1 MFGYYL
7 RLALRSLRRN
17 PVLTT
22 LMIAA
27 IGLGIGVCMTT
38 LSIYYLMSSN
48 PVRYKNDLLYSVMLD
63 SWDPAKAF
71 DEDAIAPN
79 WLRDEGHAVLPPWEL
94 TYRDAMAIRQSDIP
108 TRQVA
113 MFKVTFIVQPERE
126 DVHPFLARA
135 RATDG
140 DFFALFDV
148 PFLYGSAW
156 DRSMDAN
163 AEQVAVINKET
174 NDKVF
179 GGENSVGREIT
190 LNERKFKV
198 AGVIDE
204 WHPTP
209 VYYDVNNGAFD
220 DSEEIFV
227 PFTLTAPLE
236 LDSAGNTNCWK
247 PETITSFTGFL
258 NSECVWIQYWV
269 QLDSADQR
277 ERYQAFL
284 DNYVAEQ
291 KQLGRFGRPTNNVLL
306 KVSDMLKIREA
317 AGDDSP
323 VLVGL
328 SFMFLAVCVL
338 NTVGLLLAK
347 FIGKA
352 PQIGL
357 RRALGATRGAIFGQH
372 LIEVGVV
379 GLAGGLLGLALAW
392 VGLRGVQTML
402 EESERYAHLDLNML
416 VVGLAIALV
425 ASFAAGLYPTWRVC
439 RMSPAPFLK
448 TQ

>member
-7 RLALRSLRRN
+7 RLALHSLRKN
-17 PVLTT
+17 PGLTS
-22 LMIAA
+22 LMVAA

-48 PVRYKNDLLYSVMLD
+48 PVRYKDHLLYAVTMD
-63 SWDPAKAF
+63 AWNPARAY
-71 DEDAIAPN
+71 DEDDHP
-79 WLRDEGHAVLPPWEL
+79 DLPPWEL
-94 TYRDAMAIRQSDIP
+94 TYRDAMAIRGSDIP
-108 TRQVA
+108 TLHAA
-113 MFKVTFIVQPERE
+113 MFKVTFIVQPERQ

-140 DFFALFDV
+140 DFFRLFDV
-148 PFLYGSAW
+148 PFIYGSGW
-156 DRSMDAN
+156 DHSMDAN

-179 GGENSVGREIT
+179 GGENSVGRTIT

-198 AGVIDE
+198 IGVIDA
-204 WHPTP
+204 WNPTP

-220 DSEEIFV
+220 ESEEIYV
-227 PFTLTAPLE
+227 PFSLTAPLE

-247 PETITSFTGFL
+247 PETIDSFSGFL

-269 QLDSADQR
+269 QLDSAEQR
-277 ERYQAFL
+277 GRYQSFL
-284 DNYVAEQ
+284 DNYAAEQ
-291 KQLGRFGRPTNNVLL
+291 KTLGRFGRPVNNRLTRVSELL
-306 KVSDMLKIREA
+306 KERKA

-372 LIEVGVV
+372 LIEVAVV
-379 GLAGGLLGLALAW
+379 GIAGGVLGLILAW
-392 VGLRGVQTML
+392 LGLQGVQAML
-402 EESERYAHLDLNML
+402 DESDRYAHLDLNML
-416 VVGLAIALV
+416 VVGLVIALV
-425 ASFAAGLYPTWRVC
+425 ASLTAGMYPTWRVC

>member
-1 MFGYYL
+1 MLGYYL
-7 RLALRSLRRN
+7 RLALRSLGKN
-17 PVLTT
+17 PVLTA

-38 LSIYYLMSSN
+38 LSIYYLSSSN
-48 PVRYKNDLLYSVMLD
+48 PVRYKNDLLYAVTMD
-63 SWDPAKAF
+63 SWDPAQAF
-71 DEDAIAPN
+71 DKDDHP
-79 WLRDEGHAVLPPWEL
+79 DLPPWEL
-94 TYRDAMAIRQSDIP
+94 TYKDAMAIRQSDIP
-108 TRQVA
+108 TRQAA
-113 MFKVTFIVQPERE
+113 MFKATFIVQPERQ
-126 DVHPFLARA
+126 DVHPFLVRA

-148 PFLYGSAW
+148 PFIYGSGW
-156 DRSMDAN
+156 DHAMDAN
-163 AEQVAVINKET
+163 AEQVAVINKEI

-179 GGENSVGREIT
+179 GGENSVGRTIT
-190 LNERKFKV
+190 LDRRQYKV
-198 AGVIDE
+198 AGVIDD

-209 VYYDVNNGAFD
+209 LYYDVNNGAFD

-227 PFTLTAPLE
+227 PFSLAAPLE

-247 PETITSFTGFL
+247 PETISNFQGFL
-258 NSECVWIQYWV
+258 NSECVWIQYWA
-269 QLDSADQR
+269 QLDSAEQR
-277 ERYQAFL
+277 ERYHAFL
-284 DNYVAEQ
+284 DNYVGEQ
-291 KQLGRFGRPTNNVLL
+291 KQLGRFARPLNNRLT
-306 KVSDMLKIREA
+306 KVGDWLKIRNA

-328 SFMFLAVCVL
+328 SFMFLFVCVL

-357 RRALGATRGAIFGQH
+357 RRALGATRSAIFGQH
-372 LIEVGVV
+372 LMEVAVVGV
-379 GLAGGLLGLALAW
+379 AGGILGLMLAW
-392 VGLRGVQTML
+392 VGLRGVQAML
-402 EESERYAHLDLNML
+402 EEADRYAHLDFNML
-416 VVGLAIALV
+416 GAGLAIALL

-439 RMSPAPFLK
+439 RMPPAPFLK

>member
-7 RLALRSLRRN
+7 RLALRSLRKN

-27 IGLGIGVCMTT
+27 IGVGIGVCMTT

-48 PVRYKNDLLYSVMLD
+48 PVRYKDDLLYSVMLD
-63 SWDPAKAF
+63 SWDPASPY
-71 DEDAIAPN
+71 DEDAIAPS
-79 WLRDEGHAVLPPWEL
+79 WLRDDGHTALPPWEL
-94 TYRDAMAIRQSDIP
+94 TYRDTMAVRASDIP
-108 TRQVA
+108 TRQAA
-113 MFKVTFIVQPERE
+113 MFKATFIVQPERE

-135 RATDG
+135 RATDS

-156 DRSMDAN
+156 DRSMDEN
-163 AEQVAVINKET
+163 AEQVVVLNKET

-179 GGENSVGREIT
+179 GGRNSVGETIT
-190 LNERKFKV
+190 LSERKFKV
-198 AGVIDE
+198 AGVIDD

-209 VYYDVNNGAFD
+209 LYYDVNNGAFD

-227 PFTLTAPLE
+227 PFTLTAPLQ

-247 PETITSFTGFL
+247 PEKIDSFDAFL

-269 QLDSADQR
+269 QLDSAEQR
-277 ERYQAFL
+277 ERYKTFL
-284 DNYVAEQ
+284 DNYVSEQ
-291 KQLGRFGRPTNNVLL
+291 KQLGRFGRPMNNLLL
-306 KVSDMLKIREA
+306 KVSELLEVRKA

-323 VLVGL
+323 VLLVL
-328 SFMFLAVCVL
+328 SFMFLLVCAL

-347 FIGKA
+347 FVGKA

-357 RRALGATRGAIFGQH
+357 RRALGATRTDIFSQH
-372 LIEVGVV
+372 LIEVGVIGV
-379 GLAGGLLGLALAW
+379 AGGALGLLLAW
-392 VGLRGVQTML
+392 IGLRGVQTML
-402 EESERYAHLDLNML
+402 EEADRYAHLDINML
-416 VVGLAIALV
+416 IAGLLIALG
-425 ASFAAGLYPTWRVC
+425 ASLVAGLYPTWRVC

>member
-1 MFGYYL
+1 
-7 RLALRSLRRN
+7 
-17 PVLTT
+17 
-22 LMIAA
+22 
-27 IGLGIGVCMTT
+27 
-38 LSIYYLMSSN
+38 
-48 PVRYKNDLLYSVMLD
+48 
-63 SWDPAKAF
+63 
-71 DEDAIAPN
+71 
-79 WLRDEGHAVLPPWEL
+79 
-94 TYRDAMAIRQSDIP
+94 MAIRQSDIP

-113 MFKVTFIVQPERE
+113 MFKTTFIVQPDRP

-148 PFLYGSAW
+148 PFIYGSGW
-156 DRSMDAN
+156 DHAMDTS

-179 GGENSVGREIT
+179 GGQNSVGQTIT
-190 LNERKFKV
+190 LNQRKFKI

-209 VYYDVNNGAFD
+209 TYYDVNNGPFD

-227 PFTLTAPLE
+227 PFALTAPLE

-247 PETITSFTGFL
+247 PETISSFTGFL
-258 NSECVWIQYWV
+258 NSECVWIQYWA
-269 QLDSADQR
+269 QLDNGEQV
-277 ERYQAFL
+277 ERYHAYL
-284 DNYVAEQ
+284 DSYVGEQ
-291 KQLGRFGRPTNNVLL
+291 KKLGRFGRPLNNHLTNVGDWL
-306 KVSDMLKIREA
+306 KVRNA
-317 AGDDSP
+317 AGDDSR
-323 VLVGL
+323 VLFWL
-328 SFMFLAVCVL
+328 SFGFLVVCVL

-357 RRALGATRGAIFGQH
+357 RRALGATRSAIFGQH
-372 LIEVGVV
+372 LMEVAVV
-379 GLAGGLLGLALAW
+379 GFAGGVLGLALAW
-392 VGLRGVQTML
+392 AGLRGVQAML
-402 EESERYAHLDLNML
+402 EDSERYAHLDFNML
-416 VVGLAIALV
+416 GTGLAIALL

-439 RMSPAPFLK
+439 RMAPAPFLK

>member
-1 MFGYYL
+1 MMFGYYL
-7 RLALRSLRRN
+7 RLALRSLRKN
-17 PVLTT
+17 PVLTS
-22 LMIAA
+22 LMVAA
-27 IGLGIGVCMTT
+27 IGVGIGVCMTT
-38 LSIYYLMSSN
+38 ISIYYLMSSN
-48 PVRYKNDLLYSVMLD
+48 PVRYKDDLLYAVTMD
-63 SWDPAKAF
+63 SWDPAQGYT
-71 DEDAIAPN
+71 EDDDYVDDPT
-79 WLRDEGHAVLPPWEL
+79 LPPWEL
-94 TYRDAMAIRQSDIP
+94 TYRDAMAVRQSDIP
-108 TRQVA
+108 TRQAA
-113 MFKVTFIVQPERE
+113 MFKATFIVQPERE
-126 DVHPFLARA
+126 DVHPFLAIA
-135 RATDG
+135 RVTDG

-148 PFLYGSAW
+148 PFLYGGGWDHSA
-156 DRSMDAN
+156 DDN
-163 AEQVAVINKET
+163 AEQVVVINKEI

-179 GGENSVGREIT
+179 GGRDSVGETIT
-190 LNERKFKV
+190 LSERKFKV
-198 AGVIDE
+198 AGVIED

-209 VYYDVNNGAFD
+209 LYYDVNNGAFD

-227 PFTLTAPLE
+227 PFTLTVPLQ

-247 PETITSFTGFL
+247 PEKIDSFDAFL
-258 NSECVWIQYWV
+258 NSECVWIQYWA

-277 ERYQAFL
+277 ERYKAFL
-284 DNYVAEQ
+284 DGYVGEQ
-291 KQLGRFGRPTNNVLL
+291 KQLGRFARPLNNRLT
-306 KVSDMLKIREA
+306 KVSDWLEIRKA

-372 LIEVGVV
+372 LMEVGVI
-379 GLAGGLLGLALAW
+379 GFAGGVLGLVLAW
-392 VGLRGVQTML
+392 IGLRGMQSML
-402 EESERYAHLDLNML
+402 EEADRYAHLDVNML
-416 VVGLAIALV
+416 VVGLVIALG
-425 ASFAAGLYPTWRVC
+425 ASLIAGLYPTWRVC